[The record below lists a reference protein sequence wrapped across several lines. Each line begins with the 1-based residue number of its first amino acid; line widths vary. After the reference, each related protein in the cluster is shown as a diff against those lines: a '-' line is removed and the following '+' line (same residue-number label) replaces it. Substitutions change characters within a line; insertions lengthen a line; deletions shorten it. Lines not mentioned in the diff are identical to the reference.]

1 MNYIQPPPPPSLA
14 VKIYEINRQSY
25 LNCGIKKCKHSS
37 RKIVAQKATRRN
49 NSLSKSG
56 FRTDIKPL
64 GCHCPPGSS
73 TRRTSPVTRHWKIR
87 DTRPLFNKSRSLHIY
102 QYWAVNGSLWEIREI
117 KKVTKKCLQLR
128 MSTATAGSRKTSA
141 VFLCIC

>member
-1 MNYIQPPPPPSLA
+1 MSHGTCICTHINSVANSVTLQLSLQRDCYNMIFKITHELYLAPTPPPSLA

-102 QYWAVNGSLWEIREI
+102 
-117 KKVTKKCLQLR
+117 
-128 MSTATAGSRKTSA
+128 
-141 VFLCIC
+141 